1 MNLHKCSSIDELV
14 DTSVSQ
20 SLGRSLHTSLTTC
33 ISVLIL
39 VIAAAAVLLLPVYRD
54 YQKKQQE
61 LAAVKEELNDRK
73 EERTEL
79 STEVTA
85 LGRSPE
91 AVEKV
96 AREKFG
102 LVREGETVFRYD
114 PPARSNADGAKGN

>member
-1 MNLHKCSSIDELV
+1 MADHGRKKS
-14 DTSVSQ
+14 TVSTY
-20 SLGRSLHTSLTTC
+20 LLFF
-33 ISVLIL
+33 VLIL
-39 VIAAAAVLLLPVYRD
+39 VLAAAAVLLLPVYRD

-61 LAAVKEELNDRK
+61 LAEANARLNDRK

-79 STEVTA
+79 SAEVIA

-102 LVREGETVFRYD
+102 LVKEGETVFRYD
-114 PPARSNADGAKGN
+114 PPAKSGSGGTKGN